1 MTKLEAVCERLER
14 QVAHLHEH
22 VNKTSDHLQR
32 QIDADPAQKIDKLQ
46 RRMIS
51 SVAGEMID
59 PMKRNINLDLKTLR
73 KHLEECMVTLDEHR
87 GRHLT
92 YQQ

>member
-32 QIDADPAQKIDKLQ
+32 QIDADPA
-46 RRMIS
+46 
-51 SVAGEMID
+51 
-59 PMKRNINLDLKTLR
+59 
-73 KHLEECMVTLDEHR
+73 
-87 GRHLT
+87 
-92 YQQ
+92 